1 MRRIRV
7 LGSTAGV
14 LSLVG
19 CFAGDAVRPDRAETL
34 RGQWLTHAERT
45 DHAET
50 ARYDEVVA
58 YCRRLAA
65 ASPHAR
71 YTTFGVSGE
80 GRPLPLLILSR
91 DGAFTPEAARRRGCT
106 VVLVQNCIHPGECE
120 GKDASLAL
128 AREMVIT
135 RAQADLLDHV
145 VLLVMPIFNVDG
157 HERFGP
163 YHRINQTG
171 PAEMG
176 WRVTATNLNLNRDYT
191 KADAVEMRAWLRL
204 WHTWQPDLFIDN
216 HTTNGSDHRY
226 DVFYAATTTPPTAEP
241 VAAWT
246 RDVLLPGVLE
256 PLAAAGYAT
265 LLYCWPRNE
274 SDLSAGLQAVGPFG
288 ARYST
293 GYASLCN
300 RPALLVETHSL
311 KPYGRRV
318 QATYDLLVAAL
329 RTVRR
334 DADGLRRAIQTADR
348 EAVARRGADPDGH
361 VPLRIGPHDTPRRI
375 VYRGCEVRRRASE
388 ITGGEIIEYTGTPV
402 DVEADLYDQT
412 RVELAVPPPAA
423 YLVPPQWTDVIDRL
437 ALHGVQSF
445 RLTESRTLEVEV
457 DHFSQVTFDQRPYE
471 GRQVPHYQVE
481 RRIERQTFGPGTV
494 VVPLDQPRARLI
506 AHLLEA
512 EAPDSLAAWG
522 FFNAVFEQKEY
533 FEAFIMEPIA
543 RRMLAED
550 AALRAEFERKLAAE
564 AEFAGNPGRRLDF
577 FYRRSP
583 WWDARHNV
591 YPVMRW
597 PDGES
602 LRTLRGDRAARERR
616 QRIDDDGG
624 AR

>member
-1 MRRIRV
+1 MLTGCTWHS
-7 LGSTAGV
+7 LGEMASV
-14 LSLVG
+14 
-19 CFAGDAVRPDRAETL
+19 DAL
-34 RGQWLTHAERT
+34 RSAWLTHAERT
-45 DHAET
+45 DYAET

-71 YTTFGVSGE
+71 YTTFGISGE

-91 DGAFTPEAARRRGCT
+91 AGAFTPQAARRRGCV

-128 AREMVIT
+128 AREMVVT

-265 LLYCWPRNE
+265 LPYCWPRNE

-334 DADGLRRAIQTADR
+334 DADGLRRAIQTADD
-348 EAVARRGADPDGH
+348 EAVARRGADPDGR

-375 VYRGCEVRRRASE
+375 IYQGWEVRRRPSE
-388 ITGGEIIEYTGTPV
+388 ITGGDIIEYTGTPV
-402 DVEADLYDQT
+402 EVETSLYDQT
-412 RVELAVPPPAA
+412 RVELAVAPAAA
-423 YLVPPQWTDVIDRL
+423 YLVPPQWTEVIDRL

-445 RLTESRTLEVEV
+445 RLTEPRTLEVEV
-457 DHFSQVTFDQRPYE
+457 DHFREVTFDARPYE
-471 GRQVPHYQVE
+471 GRQIPHYQVE
-481 RRIERQTFGPGTV
+481 RRIEQQTFGSGTV
-494 VVPLDQPRARLI
+494 VVPLDQPRARLL
-506 AHLLEA
+506 AHLLES

-550 AALRAEFERKLAAE
+550 AALRAEFERKLATE
-564 AEFAGNPGRRLDF
+564 PEFASGPGRRLDF
-577 FYRRSP
+577 FYRHSP
-583 WWDARHNV
+583 WWDGRYNV
-591 YPVMRW
+591 YPVMRL
-597 PDGES
+597 PDGET
-602 LRTLRGDRAARERR
+602 LRRLRGDLAR
-616 QRIDDDGG
+616 
-624 AR
+624 